1 MKKINNSGFML
12 AETLIV
18 TVFVSGILIYLYI
31 QFSNLNKSY
40 EDSYIYNTVET
51 LYALDDIKIY
61 IEREDQILEY
71 INTNIEDLKYIDIT
85 DCSLFTEVDYCK
97 KLFEVE
103 NIKSIFITTNQVPD
117 ESIIQYNEEFTT
129 FIKKINKEGNQSYR
143 IVAEFNNYTYA
154 TLRFGG

>member
-1 MKKINNSGFML
+1 ML

-18 TVFVSGILIYLYI
+18 TVFVAGVLMYLYI
-31 QFSNLNKSY
+31 QFSNLNNSY
-40 EDSYIYNTVET
+40 ENSYVYNTVEG
-51 LYALDDIKIY
+51 LYAWDDVKAY
-61 IEREDQILEY
+61 IELEY
-71 INTNIEDLKYIDIT
+71 IDTNIEELKYIDIT

>member
-85 DCSLFTEVDYCK
+85 DCSLFTDIDYCK
-97 KLFEVE
+97 KLLEVE
-103 NIKSIFITTNQVPD
+103 NIKSIFITTNIVPY
-117 ESIIQYNEEFTT
+117 ESITQYNEEFTA
-129 FIKKINKEGNQSYR
+129 FINKINKEGIEPYR
-143 IVAEFNNYTYA
+143 IVASFNNSTYA
-154 TLRFGG
+154 TLRFGE

>member
-18 TVFVSGILIYLYI
+18 TVFVAGVLIYLYI
-31 QFSNLNKSY
+31 QFSNLNNSY
-40 EDSYIYNTVET
+40 EDSYVYNTVEG
-51 LYALDDIKIY
+51 LYALDDVKAY
-61 IEREDQILEY
+61 IESDVQVLEY
-71 INTNIEDLKYIDIT
+71 IDTNIEELKYIDVT
-85 DCSLFTEVDYCK
+85 DCSLFTDIDYCES
-97 KLFEVE
+97 LLESE
-103 NIKSIFITTNQVPD
+103 NIKTIFITTNKVPD

-154 TLRFGG
+154 TLRFGE